1 VSRTIIRFQ
10 RILQQDP
17 LPALEKFHLENAPPP
32 NNHPNARQTHTD
44 LSLNSSAMPF
54 TALRAPMATQNV
66 VHNVGDALQQELNRN
81 VYIQG
86 ALQTAATAPAAQ
98 GKRPIFMEIYSNLA
112 EEFPWEALFHNAA
125 TDFFAC
131 RAISPVGRLAGGS
144 YLATRWLD
152 GTAIGRRPVLRVLA
166 VLAAQNVPARGEWDA
181 LNAARN
187 QANAT
192 RTFEMDLDVVVH
204 EQALLQHIQGLGV
217 PAAPLVSKQTLAD
230 RIRLFKPHI
239 VHFFCHGSNVGS
251 PHLQLGTN
259 SGTPITYTVSEL
271 KNDLQKVELEL
282 WMAVLNCCS
291 LGKTTGSGSFARHL
305 VGSDVAVVVGMAE
318 PINSQFAHVFC
329 KAYYREVVI
338 KIDSNF
344 PNIGQSAPVEWV
356 EATVPARRDVLEDQT
371 GANYT
376 TQNASD
382 HKEWTLPVFYTVAD
396 EFRFGFTD
404 RAGSQASPAQAV
416 VRKAVPSLAG
426 IPELPQPL
434 RDELYGS
441 MESK

>member
-1 VSRTIIRFQ
+1 VNRTIIRFQ
-10 RILQQDP
+10 RISLPPP
-17 LPALEKFHLENAPPP
+17 LPALEKFHLENSPPP
-32 NNHPNARQTHTD
+32 NNHAKARQTLTD
-44 LSLNSSAMPF
+44 LLLNPTAVPF
-54 TALRAPMATQNV
+54 TAFRAPNVTQNLV
-66 VHNVGDALQQELNRN
+66 CNVGDALQQELNRN
-81 VYIQG
+81 AYIQG
-86 ALQTAATAPAAQ
+86 ALQTIAMAPAAQ
-98 GKRPIFMEIYSNLA
+98 GKRPVFMELCSDLA
-112 EEFPWEALFHNAA
+112 EEFPWEALFHGVAA
-125 TDFFAC
+125 DFFAC

-152 GTAIGRRPVLRVLA
+152 GTAITRRPVLRVLA

-181 LNAARN
+181 LYTARN

-192 RTFEMDLDVVVH
+192 QTFEMDLDVVVK
-204 EQALLQHIQGLGV
+204 EQPLLQHIQGLGV
-217 PAAPLVSKQTLAD
+217 PAAPLVSRQTLAD

-239 VHFFCHGSNVGS
+239 IHFFCHGSNVGS

-259 SGTPITYTVSEL
+259 SGTPITYTVSDL
-271 KNDLQKVELEL
+271 KNDLQKVELDL
-282 WMAVLNCCS
+282 WMAILNCCC
-291 LGKTTGSGSFARHL
+291 LGQTTGSRSFARQL

-318 PINSQFAHVFC
+318 PISSQFAHVFC
-329 KAYYREVVI
+329 RAYYREVVI

-344 PNIGQSAPVEWV
+344 PNVGQSVPVEWV

-371 GANYT
+371 RANYT

-416 VRKAVPSLAG
+416 VKKAVPALAG

-434 RDELYGS
+434 REELYGS
-441 MESK
+441 MISK

>member
-1 VSRTIIRFQ
+1 
-10 RILQQDP
+10 
-17 LPALEKFHLENAPPP
+17 
-32 NNHPNARQTHTD
+32 
-44 LSLNSSAMPF
+44 M
-54 TALRAPMATQNV
+54 
-66 VHNVGDALQQELNRN
+66 ELC
-81 VYIQG
+81 
-86 ALQTAATAPAAQ
+86 
-98 GKRPIFMEIYSNLA
+98 SDLA
-112 EEFPWEALFHNAA
+112 EEFPWEALFHGAA

-144 YLATRWLD
+144 HLATRWLD
-152 GTAIGRRPVLRVLA
+152 GTAITRRPVLRVLA

-181 LNAARN
+181 LYAAMS
-187 QANAT
+187 QANT
-192 RTFEMDLDVVVH
+192 TQTFEMDLDVVVR
-204 EQALLQHIQGLGV
+204 EQSLLQHIQGLGV
-217 PAAPLVSKQTLAD
+217 PVAPLASRQTLAD

-239 VHFFCHGSNVGS
+239 IHFFCHGSNVGS

-259 SGTPITYTVSEL
+259 SGTQITYTVSEL
-271 KNDLQKVELEL
+271 KNDLQTVELEL

-291 LGKTTGSGSFARHL
+291 MGQTTGSRSFARQL

-318 PINSQFAHVFC
+318 PISSQFAHVFC

-344 PNIGQSAPVEWV
+344 PIVGQSVPVEWV

-382 HKEWTLPVFYTVAD
+382 HKEWTIPIFYTVSH
-396 EFRFGFTD
+396 EFRFGITD
-404 RAGSQASPAQAV
+404 RAGNQASPAQV
-416 VRKAVPSLAG
+416 VVKKAVPALAG

-441 MESK
+441 LKSQ